1 MTLLIT
7 FFAAITATV
16 IWYVKGSKSQMY
28 IGTLALMYW
37 GASIMWLVDAVFE
50 FIELR
55 DEFFT
60 PAYED
65 MINDA
70 YLGISAVAL
79 GLIIWT
85 VSVLIK
91 DPKGVIKGALAQG
104 RYNTTGNENI
114 LCHGTASCC
123 FSKITC

>member
-7 FFAAITATV
+7 VFAAV
-16 IWYVKGSKSQMY
+16 ISTIVWYRRDDRKEYNRGFLS
-28 IGTLALMYW
+28 LMFW
-37 GASIMWLVDAVFE
+37 GASIMWTVDAIFE
-50 FIELR
+50 YAELGA
-55 DEFFT
+55 EYFA
-60 PAYED
+60 PAPAD

-70 YLGISAVAL
+70 YLGISVVAL

-104 RYNTTGNENI
+104 R
-114 LCHGTASCC
+114 
-123 FSKITC
+123 